1 MKIKFHLSIA
11 VMALCSGAA
20 WATPITVTGSSSVNT
35 LIPDH
40 NLNGISDTITLTGS
54 GIQSVTDV
62 QVSLNISGGFNGDYY
77 VYLMY
82 GSGFAVLL
90 NRVGLVNSTV
100 NPYGYSDSGFNVT
113 FADTAPNGDIHNYQ
127 NVSNPNGGAITGTWQ
142 PDGRNV
148 SPATVTE
155 STPRTAMLNV
165 FDGGIAD
172 GGWTLFIADTSEG
185 GIGSLDSWSLQV
197 TGNPSTG
204 PTVPDNGDAL
214 ELLAMGISLLLLSRR
229 HQLMSWARANTWR

>member
-1 MKIKFHLSIA
+1 VPESVLNLLIMKSPDLSE
-11 VMALCSGAA
+11 
-20 WATPITVTGSSSVNT
+20 W
-35 LIPDH
+35 
-40 NLNGISDTITLTGS
+40 
-54 GIQSVTDV
+54 IQRYF
-62 QVSLNISGGFNGDYY
+62 QE
-77 VYLMY
+77 YL
-82 GSGFAVLL
+82 V
-90 NRVGLVNSTV
+90 R
-100 NPYGYSDSGFNVT
+100 
-113 FADTAPNGDIHNYQ
+113 Q
-127 NVSNPNGGAITGTWQ
+127 
-142 PDGRNV
+142 RNV